1 MEVPFEESNP
11 LYNYPVTEALMSNK
25 TIQKIQEIN
34 ENTITMSVLTSL
46 TSYLLT
52 SIFSKAISLFGG
64 RPYINSNG
72 TTFGSFP
79 NHDISIITSSMFLSS
94 LMLCSIWNKVKQSST
109 MSFVLVLIPQ
119 IFTCLIVLDKL
130 RCYQADYTDALGG
143 LLLGGLFG
151 GLSFASLF
159 RLE

>member
-25 TIQKIQEIN
+25 TIQLLSIAFPMFIPLILMYLLREKIQEIN
-34 ENTITMSVLTSL
+34 ENTIT
-46 TSYLLT
+46 
-52 SIFSKAISLFGG
+52 I
-64 RPYINSNG
+64 
-72 TTFGSFP
+72 FP

-109 MSFVLVLIPQ
+109 ISFILVLIPQ